1 MNEEKKNSKGLLLVI
16 SGPSGAGKGTICKGL
31 IKRND
36 FWLSVSATTRAPR
49 DGEIDGQNYY
59 FFKKEQF
66 LDKIKDD
73 DFLEYAEVYGNYY
86 GTPKSNVIEK
96 LEEGKDVIL
105 EIDIQGA
112 LRIKETYP
120 EGVFIF
126 ILPPS
131 MEELKNRIIK
141 RGSETPES
149 LMTRFKSAYKE
160 INYVSKYNYAVVND
174 KLEEAVRK
182 IESIIIA
189 EKCSVERIQQNI
201 FSKEG
206 LIHEQLYD

>member
-1 MNEEKKNSKGLLLVI
+1 MNQSEKDNQGLLLVI
-16 SGPSGAGKGTICKGL
+16 SGPSGAGKGTICKELMKNG
-31 IKRND
+31 D
-36 FWLSVSATTRAPR
+36 FWLSVSATTRSPR
-49 DGEIDGQNYY
+49 KGEVDGQNYY
-59 FFKKEQF
+59 FLTKENFVDRIEQ
-66 LDKIKDD
+66 K

-86 GTPKSNVIEK
+86 GTPKSNVLEK
-96 LEEGKDVIL
+96 LKNGKDVIL

-112 LRIKETYP
+112 LKVKENYP
-120 EGVFIF
+120 KGIFIF

-141 RGSETPES
+141 RGSETEES

-160 INYVSKYNYAVVND
+160 INYVSKYNYAVIND
-174 KLEEAVRK
+174 EVDKAVEK
-182 IESIIIA
+182 IKSIIIA
-189 EKCSVERIQQNI
+189 EKCSVDRIEQNI

>member
-1 MNEEKKNSKGLLLVI
+1 MNERGLLLVI
-16 SGPSGAGKGTICKGL
+16 SGPSGAGKGTICKAL
-31 IKRND
+31 IEKNS
-36 FWLSVSATTRAPR
+36 FWISVSATTRKPR
-49 DGEIDGQNYY
+49 QGEVDGKSYY
-59 FFKKEQF
+59 FTSKEEFLERIEKK
-66 LDKIKDD
+66 

-86 GTPKSNVIEK
+86 GTPKSKVIEM
-96 LEEGKDVIL
+96 LDNGNDVIL

-112 LRIKETYP
+112 LKVKEAFP
-120 EGVFIF
+120 EGIFIF

-131 MEELKNRIIK
+131 MEELKQRIIR

-174 KLEEAVRK
+174 TVEEAVKK
-182 IESIIIA
+182 IEAIVVAERSRVDRMKDTII
-189 EKCSVERIQQNI
+189 N
-201 FSKEG
+201 SKEE